1 MSELSKSGP
10 SPLGG
15 ASSKLLRVTLE
26 GAVMS
31 AVSNSLA
38 QGFNAYR
45 EGWSAVDPVAFIHFI
60 VLAIITT
67 PPNYK
72 WQLWLEETFPSK
84 PKRLGSAGAG
94 KKEVD
99 TIVEDEKT
107 ALSITNTAA
116 KFLLDQTLGAGFN
129 TLWFIVMVNLL
140 RGESF
145 NHIATTLHNDFVP
158 MLMAGYK
165 FWPIITLLNLVVVP
179 FDQRMLVGG
188 LAGLAWGMYVSLTQ
202 M

>member
-1 MSELSKSGP
+1 
-10 SPLGG
+10 
-15 ASSKLLRVTLE
+15 
-26 GAVMS
+26 MS

-60 VLAIITT
+60 ILAIITT

-84 PKRLGSAGAG
+84 PKRVGPTRAG
-94 KKEVD
+94 KKEDD
-99 TIVEDEKT
+99 TVVEDEKT

-129 TLWFIVMVNLL
+129 TLWFIVMINLL

-145 NHIATTLHNDFVP
+145 NHIAATVQNVSPSLRYPFHTPLASAE
-158 MLMAGYK
+158 LMFSLYRTSSPCL
-165 FWPIITLLNLVVVP
+165 W
-179 FDQRMLVGG
+179 
-188 LAGLAWGMYVSLTQ
+188 LATNSGP
-202 M
+202 